1 MATATAT
8 AEQRRW
14 AHDYE
19 TIYILRPNTDPD
31 EADKVAQRV
40 AEVIG
45 RLEGK
50 LTKVD
55 NWGKR
60 KLAYPIR
67 KFTRGV
73 FVYVRYVGYSGVVAE
88 LERNLR
94 MLEQVMRFQTV
105 VRARNVEMDDYQVD
119 PEEVKF
125 LRIEVTE
132 DEEEPDLEQQLGLS
146 ADWRSGGD
154 EERDEHEASADAG
167 DDEDEATQAEKAQP
181 QASADQSGAVATEAA
196 AAPDAATPGAQ
207 AKAKAKAP
215 AKASD
220 EEE

>member
-1 MATATAT
+1 MATAT
-8 AEQRRW
+8 AEQRKW
-14 AHDYE
+14 AHEYE

-31 EADKVAQRV
+31 DADKVAQRV
-40 AEVIG
+40 AEVIE

-50 LTKVD
+50 LIKVD

-73 FVYVRYVGYSGVVAE
+73 FVYVRYVGYLDLVAE
-88 LERNLR
+88 IERNLR
-94 MLEQVMRFQTV
+94 MMEPVVRYQTV
-105 VRARNVEMDDYQVD
+105 VLARNVDIAEYTVD

-132 DEEEPDLEQQLGLS
+132 DEEEPDLEQQLGLVAREGS
-146 ADWRSGGD
+146 YRDEGEEGEDVEAED
-154 EERDEHEASADAG
+154 EEE
-167 DDEDEATQAEKAQP
+167 P
-181 QASADQSGAVATEAA
+181 AVRP
-196 AAPDAATPGAQ
+196 APT
-207 AKAKAKAP
+207 
-215 AKASD
+215 ASD

>member
-8 AEQRRW
+8 AQQPRW

-19 TIYILRPNTDPD
+19 TIYILRPNTEPD

-40 AEVIG
+40 GEVIE

-50 LTKVD
+50 LVKVD

-60 KLAYPIR
+60 KLAYPIK

-73 FVYVRYVGYSGVVAE
+73 FVYVRYVGYSDVVAE

-94 MLEQVMRFQTV
+94 MLDPVVRYQTV
-105 VRARNVEMDDYQVD
+105 RIAQNVVAAEYTVD

-132 DEEEPDLEQQLGLS
+132 DEEEPDLEQQLGLVG
-146 ADWRSGGD
+146 RSGGY
-154 EERDEHEASADAG
+154 G
-167 DDEDEATQAEKAQP
+167 DDEGAPREAEEGGDEDEEERAEQRP
-181 QASADQSGAVATEAA
+181 A
-196 AAPDAATPGAQ
+196 AAP
-207 AKAKAKAP
+207 
-215 AKASD
+215 S
-220 EEE
+220 EEEE